1 MSRKEAVELRG
12 FSILWVGI
20 IRDVFQMDGKKC
32 KDQERLKKKIHVRAI
47 KGALTSVRRRSLGQW
62 QWTRRVLWL
71 PPKFTGGEGR
81 AKRGRRLLRHV
92 TCRSSKW

>member
-12 FSILWVGI
+12 FSILWMGI

-47 KGALTSVRRRSLGQW
+47 
-62 QWTRRVLWL
+62 RVL
-71 PPKFTGGEGR
+71 
-81 AKRGRRLLRHV
+81 
-92 TCRSSKW
+92 